1 MLRSRH
7 SFAIALLLSICLIVP
22 IVASDEVVSNNENIS
37 DKSPVTDIIPVN
49 TSDSTNET
57 LNLTTPDELE
67 NTLGLKGP
75 KEHIT
80 FAPESPGTDTDQD
93 PGSPDA
99 NLSQNS
105 TKAISDNVIANNS
118 STSEYLSLG
127 DIIKAKD
134 WKALGEYNCK
144 IRAENSEL
152 LKDTEIGSSDKQ
164 AKWDSYFNPPEPVV
178 YYPCCNG

>member
-1 MLRSRH
+1 MIL
-7 SFAIALLLSICLIVP
+7 P
-22 IVASDEVVSNNENIS
+22 IVASDEVVLNNDNIS
-37 DKSPVTDIIPVN
+37 EKSPVTDIIPVN

-57 LNLTTPDELE
+57 LNLTTPDELK
-67 NTLGLKGP
+67 NSLGLKGP

-80 FAPESPGTDTDQD
+80 FAPESPGTVSDEDA
-93 PGSPDA
+93 GSPDP

-105 TKAISDNVIANNS
+105 TEEISGNGSANNS
-118 STSEYLSLG
+118 STAEYLSLG

-152 LKDTEIGSSDKQ
+152 LEDTEIGSSDKQ